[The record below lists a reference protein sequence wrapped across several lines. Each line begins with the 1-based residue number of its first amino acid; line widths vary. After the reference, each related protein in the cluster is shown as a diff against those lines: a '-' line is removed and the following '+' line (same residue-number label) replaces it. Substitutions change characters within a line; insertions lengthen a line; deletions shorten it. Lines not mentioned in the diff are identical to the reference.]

1 MPATVKADR
10 LVGTSELQQILGVTR
25 QRIFQLVAG
34 KDFPEPITALRMG
47 QIWDLDAIRGWATRT
62 GRTLH
67 ELPAEWPPAASAG
80 APPRSNRT
88 GQTS

>member
-1 MPATVKADR
+1 VPGTVKPDR
-10 LVGTSELQQILGVTR
+10 LVGSSELQQILGVTR

-47 QIWDLDAIRGWATRT
+47 QIWDLDAIRAWATRT

-67 ELPAEWPPAASAG
+67 ELPTEWPPTAFTG
-80 APPRSNRT
+80 ATPRSSRP

>member
-1 MPATVKADR
+1 MSGTVKADR
-10 LVGTSELQQILGVTR
+10 LVGTSELQQILGVSR

-34 KDFPEPITALRMG
+34 KGFPEPLTALRMG
-47 QIWDLDAIRGWATRT
+47 QIWDLDAICAWATRT

-80 APPRSNRT
+80 APPRSDRPA
-88 GQTS
+88 